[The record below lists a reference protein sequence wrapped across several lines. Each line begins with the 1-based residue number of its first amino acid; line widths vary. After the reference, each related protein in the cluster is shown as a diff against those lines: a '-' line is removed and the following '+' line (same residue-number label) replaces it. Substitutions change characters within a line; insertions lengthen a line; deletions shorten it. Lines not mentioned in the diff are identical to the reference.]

1 VQAIAGAVMVAG
13 KPADHRFFLK
23 SFTGVSDL
31 RIAGNTATAAT
42 PRGELTI
49 MDPVGFNGAFG
60 HAAPPVRN
68 GARLAALRFAAADLA
83 TTEDVLQ
90 ASGVKFAA
98 AGGRLV
104 IAPEQAMGAT
114 IVFERARDKAA

>member
-1 VQAIAGAVMVAG
+1 
-13 KPADHRFFLK
+13 
-23 SFTGVSDL
+23 
-31 RIAGNTATAAT
+31 
-42 PRGELTI
+42 

-68 GARLAALRFAAADLA
+68 GARLAALRFAVADLGA
-83 TTEDVLQ
+83 TEDVLQ
-90 ASGVKFAA
+90 AAGITFAA

-104 IAPEQAMGAT
+104 VASDQAMGAT